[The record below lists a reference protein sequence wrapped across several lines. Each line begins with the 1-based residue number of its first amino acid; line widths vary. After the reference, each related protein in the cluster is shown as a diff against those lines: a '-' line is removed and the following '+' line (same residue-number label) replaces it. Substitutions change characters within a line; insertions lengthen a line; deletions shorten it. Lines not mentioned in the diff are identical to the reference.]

1 MTKEFQNSSNPN
13 IFYIG
18 ILCSTVLQLYYSH
31 YIPIQFIPAPHD
43 DLLFFRLAEN
53 IANLKWLGVFEQTT
67 LIKGFS
73 YPFFLSTSIF
83 FKFPLR
89 LLEACLICVASFYF
103 VMSVRKMIPNSF
115 LSVALYVVII
125 FYPFQYSLID
135 FRLLRDMIYF
145 PLILIIISALFF
157 IYLDAA
163 NKTNERI
170 SRLFH
175 PAILGFAF
183 FFFWH
188 TREEGIWIAPTLLIF
203 SFFLCR
209 KYLHEKNIDTLLKKI
224 VVVILAFGLLQ
235 SILVGLNAYKYRT
248 IVVTILKNSN
258 FQSGYA
264 SLHRLDS
271 NKSLYEDISKRDW
284 DALFLASPSVAE
296 LQPFVQ
302 GEGYRFWTTITC
314 DAMRSQG
321 YNLALS
327 GCPNIMPPGN
337 VQFALMDALFQIGY
351 RNPADISQYMGR
363 VALEI
368 DNACDAKK
376 LKCQSKPFFMLS
388 RNIFQEGIPASVL
401 WPNFL
406 RATQIAAMPKSIAL
420 SEFSSYFDLN
430 MVPKMRDKL
439 GGYLFDPKNVA
450 GLGGAEKLHESGVS
464 KFIISFHPSVVR
476 IFTLI
481 SCLYSWFMAISW
493 SFLIF
498 AMLLVLKSKNPI
510 GLLIGGFLILSISRI
525 LLISVLDY
533 YAMAPISQTYLM
545 SGTSAL
551 FVAEVVSVV
560 YLISYWLV
568 KQKPGYKLPN

>member
-13 IFYIG
+13 IFFIG
-18 ILCSTVLQLYYSH
+18 ILCATVLQIFYSH
-31 YIPIQFIPAPHD
+31 YIPLQLIPAPHD
-43 DLLFFRLAEN
+43 DLLFYRLAEN
-53 IANLKWLGVFEQTT
+53 IANLKWLGVFDQTT

-73 YPFFLSTSIF
+73 YPLFLSASIF

-89 LLEACLICVASFYF
+89 LLEACLICITSFYF

-115 LSVALYVVII
+115 LSVALYAVII

-157 IYLDAA
+157 IYLDAGNKA
-163 NKTNERI
+163 NEGIPK
-170 SRLFH
+170 LFH
-175 PAILGFAF
+175 PTILGFAF

-188 TREEGIWIAPTLLIF
+188 AREEGIWIVPTLLFF
-203 SFFLCR
+203 SFFICR
-209 KYLHEKNIDTLLKKI
+209 KYLHEKNIGALLKKI
-224 VVVILAFGLLQ
+224 AAVILVFGLLQ
-235 SILVGLNAYKYRT
+235 STLVGLNAYKYRT
-248 IVVTILKNSN
+248 IVVTIFKNSN

-264 SLHRLDS
+264 SLHRIDS
-271 NKSLYEDISKRDW
+271 TKSWYEDISKQDW
-284 DALFLASPSVAE
+284 DALFLASPAVAE

-302 GEGYRFWTTITC
+302 GEGYRFWTTISC

-321 YNLALS
+321 YNLTLS
-327 GCPNIMPPGN
+327 GCPNVMPPGN

-351 RNPADISQYMGR
+351 RNPAGISQYMGR
-363 VALEI
+363 VAIEI
-368 DNACDAKK
+368 DSACEAKK
-376 LKCQSKPFFMLS
+376 LKCQSKPSFMLS

-401 WPNFL
+401 WSNIL
-406 RATQIAAMPKSIAL
+406 RATQIAAIPKSISL

-450 GLGGAEKLHESGVS
+450 VLGGAEKLHESGVI
-464 KFIISFHPSVVR
+464 KFFISSRPNVVK
-476 IFTLI
+476 IFALG
-481 SCLYSWFMAISW
+481 SYLYSWFMAIAW
-493 SFLIF
+493 LFIIF
-498 AMLLVLKSKNPI
+498 AMYLVLKSRSAL
-510 GLLIGGFLILSISRI
+510 GMLIGGFLILSISRI

-533 YAMAPISQTYLM
+533 YAMAPISSLYLM

-551 FVAEVVSVV
+551 FVAEVISIV
-560 YLISYWLV
+560 YLICYWIGRRNCDSQLA
-568 KQKPGYKLPN
+568 

>member
-1 MTKEFQNSSNPN
+1 MIKEFQNSSNPN

-18 ILCSTVLQLYYSH
+18 ILCATVLQLFYSY

-43 DLLFFRLAEN
+43 DLLFYRLAEN
-53 IANLKWLGVFEQTT
+53 IANLKWLGVFDQTT

-73 YPFFLSTSIF
+73 YPLFLSVSIF

-89 LLEACLICVASFYF
+89 LLEACLICIASFYF

-157 IYLDAA
+157 IYLDAT
-163 NKTNERI
+163 NKNYGRL
-170 SRLFH
+170 SRFFH
-175 PAILGFAF
+175 PAILGVAF

-188 TREEGIWIAPTLLIF
+188 AREEGVWVVPTLLIF
-203 SFFLCR
+203 SFFICR
-209 KYLHEKNIDTLLKKI
+209 KYLEEKNSGVLLKKI

-264 SLHRLDS
+264 SLHRIDS
-271 NKSLYEDISKRDW
+271 TKSWYEDISKQDW
-284 DALFLASPSVAE
+284 DALFLASPAVAE

-327 GCPNIMPPGN
+327 GCPNVMPPGN

-363 VALEI
+363 VAFEI
-368 DNACDAKK
+368 DSACEAKK
-376 LKCQSKPFFMLS
+376 LKCKSKPPFMLS
-388 RNIFQEGIPASVL
+388 RNIFQEGIPTPVL
-401 WPNFL
+401 WANIF
-406 RATQIAAMPKSIAL
+406 RATQVAVIPKSISL

-430 MVPKMRDKL
+430 MVPKMREKL
-439 GGYLFDPKNVA
+439 GGYLFEPKNISTLVD
-450 GLGGAEKLHESGVS
+450 AEKLQELSIDQ
-464 KFIISFHPSVVR
+464 FFISFHTN
-476 IFTLI
+476 IAKIYTFI
-481 SCLYSWFMAISW
+481 SRLYTWFMAVSW
-493 SFLIF
+493 LLLIPAIYLF
-498 AMLLVLKSKNPI
+498 YKSRVPLGI
-510 GLLIGGFLILSISRI
+510 LIGGFLILFISRI
-525 LLISVLDY
+525 LLISILDY
-533 YAMAPISQTYLM
+533 YAMAPISSLYLM
-545 SGTSAL
+545 SGTYAL
-551 FVAEVVSVV
+551 FVAEIVSLV
-560 YLISYWLV
+560 YLAHFYIKSS
-568 KQKPGYKLPN
+568 KIK